1 MSAVEVRHL
10 SRSFGGIQAVADL
23 SFTVEPAEILG
34 IIGPNGSGKSTVFNL
49 LTGVHKPGSGTIT
62 LFGKD
67 ITGWP
72 AYRIARAGMGRT
84 FQIPAL
90 FTNMTVR
97 ENLLTAAVEGDWT
110 SARQRA
116 NQVLASLDLEHVADD
131 LAETLSGGQRRLLE
145 FGRVTMRDRRV
156 ILLDEVTA
164 GVNPRLRDI
173 ILGALRDLREQGK
186 TFMVIEH
193 DMELVRTVCERIMVM
208 DAGGIVAEGTFDE
221 IARNKL
227 VVEAYLGG
235 LTE

>member
-72 AYRIARAGMGRT
+72 TYRIARAGMGRT

-145 FGRVTMRDRRV
+145 FGRVTMRDPRV

-173 ILGALRDLREQGK
+173 ILGAVRDLREQGK